1 VPRDAAST
9 REQLLDAGQRLFA
22 EQGAFRA
29 PLKQVVDAAGQRNA
43 SALHYHFGGREG
55 LLDAILARYNEPI
68 EAERKVLLDRLH
80 DAGSDDDVRALVT
93 TVVVPLAGQLDTPDG
108 RQFLSIVSQLV
119 DLFDRWDEDEQRT
132 PQQVLRAFRS
142 IEAAL
147 ADELSPAVRHERLT
161 RFLGLVTEALG
172 ARARRIEA
180 NRPLALSA
188 EAFEQN
194 LIDMAVGAL
203 CAPGSAA

>member
-1 VPRDAAST
+1 MPRDAAST

-22 EQGAFRA
+22 EQGTFRT

-55 LLDAILARYNEPI
+55 LLDAILARHNAPI
-68 EAERKVLLDRLH
+68 EAERQVLLDRLERSESGA
-80 DAGSDDDVRALVT
+80 DLPALVAA
-93 TVVVPLAGQLDTPDG
+93 VVVPLAGRLDTAGG

-132 PQQVLRAFRS
+132 PRQVLRAFRA
-142 IEAAL
+142 IESTL
-147 ADELSPAVRHERLT
+147 PNELSPAVRHERLT
-161 RFLGLVTEALG
+161 RFLGLVTEAIG

-180 NRPLALSA
+180 AATTSLSA
-188 EAFEQN
+188 AEFERN

-203 CAPGSAA
+203 SAPASAP